1 MSSEAAVSRP
11 LERLVLPEVSMG
23 ASDRF
28 DNAKRRRSDA
38 HDRQRQLTPA
48 YVLEPVRNLL
58 GGIGLDP
65 CTEPDNPT
73 GADKFYTPPQDGA
86 ALPWDAET
94 VFCNPPYGEARNR
107 WVARCIDEGKRRR
120 VVLLMPSH
128 TDTRISQR
136 AMELATSVLFVRGR
150 LRFGIPRKAGM
161 SEAAS
166 HGSALYGYGVDLS
179 PLAPLG
185 VVMSRQ
191 NMVLTHTEANDGGHL
206 LDESAANDNAHS
218 SRVSAAK
225 EG

>member
-1 MSSEAAVSRP
+1 
-11 LERLVLPEVSMG
+11 MG

-38 HDRQRQLTPA
+38 HERQRQLTPG
-48 YVLEPVRNLL
+48 YVLEPVRGLL

-73 GADKFYTPPQDGA
+73 GAARFYTPPDDGA
-86 ALPWDAET
+86 ALPWDADT

-107 WVARCIDEGKRRR
+107 WVDRCIEEGKRRR

-128 TDTRISQR
+128 TDTRVSQR
-136 AMELATSVLFVRGR
+136 AMATATSVLFVRGR
-150 LRFGIPRKAGM
+150 LRFGIPRKTGQ

-179 PLAPLG
+179 PLAALG

-191 NMVLTHTEANDGGHL
+191 NN
-206 LDESAANDNAHS
+206 S
-218 SRVSAAK
+218 
-225 EG
+225 